1 MNNSNNRFFS
11 HRREFFVWIALFSV
25 VGASAFWNLGA
36 ASLHDWDESRHGQ
49 NAIEMLRSGQ
59 WFHYTYDNKPDLWNS
74 KPALGIWSIAL
85 SFKAFGYNAFAL
97 RFPSACAALI
107 SCIFVALL
115 TSRFLGQRTAQMAT
129 FILATSAGIFGF
141 HTGRTGDL
149 DALLVAGL
157 TGTVYFWARYEE
169 ERKQTL
175 AALSGILWGV
185 AFLSK
190 GIAAVVILPGLFL
203 HSLIVRR
210 KKLFLSFQR
219 RDMTGPLVA
228 LLFPVFWFALQNA
241 TAPQKSSLAPF
252 NTEVGGQTT
261 SWQVMIFYDTWQRF
275 TSNIEGHG
283 NSWDFYF
290 VFKQWDVYFGPWI
303 YLLYIGILILS
314 YLKMSNTRTP
324 SPIERVLSFLRSVV
338 KRVRDQ
344 ENGSEQPARLTQL
357 CLLVILPL
365 LLLLTLARSKLP
377 WYIAP
382 SIPFLSILLSHV
394 IRRVFSALE
403 TSQFARR
410 RLHFIW
416 LGLCLAV
423 AFAATVRIFKKHG
436 ATPDVALEQHLERLA
451 QQRAQGVPFCYA
463 SPLRQSH
470 RLALSF
476 ISADLNGW
484 SERSELLPT
493 AHRGL
498 AMKKSSLPA
507 NGPLRS
513 LDLTSTEGCVLV
525 WSEQ

>member
-1 MNNSNNRFFS
+1 MDKLNHKFFS
-11 HRREFFVWIALFSV
+11 HRREFFVWVALFSV
-25 VGASAFWNLGA
+25 VAASAFWNLGT

-59 WFHYTYDNKPDLWNS
+59 WFHYTYNDKPDLWNS

-85 SFKAFGYNAFAL
+85 SFKAFGFDAFAL

-107 SCIFVALL
+107 SCIFIALL
-115 TSRFLGQRTAQMAT
+115 ASRFLGQRAAQIAT
-129 FILATSAGIFGF
+129 FILATSSGIFGF

-169 ERKQTL
+169 ERKHTL

-203 HSLIVRR
+203 HSLILRPE
-210 KKLFLSFQR
+210 KLFQR
-219 RDMTGPLVA
+219 FRLRDMTGPLVA
-228 LLFPVFWFALQNA
+228 SLFPVFWFALQNA
-241 TAPQKSSLAPF
+241 TAPQESALAPF

-261 SWQVMIFYDTWQRF
+261 PWQVMIFYDTWQRF

-283 NSWDFYF
+283 NSWDFLF

-303 YLLYIGILILS
+303 YLLYIGILILT
-314 YLKMSNTRTP
+314 YLRMSDTRAQ
-324 SPIERVLSFLRSVV
+324 SPIERPLSFLGSAV
-338 KRVRDQ
+338 KRLRNE
-344 ENGSEQPARLTQL
+344 ENGGEQPARLTQL

-382 SIPFLSILLSHV
+382 SIPFLGILLSLT
-394 IRRVFSALE
+394 ILRVFSALR
-403 TSQFARR
+403 TSRFARR
-410 RLHFIW
+410 RLHSLW

-436 ATPDVALEQHLERLA
+436 APPDAALEQHIERLA
-451 QQRAQGVPFCYA
+451 QQRTQGVPFCYA

-484 SERSELLPT
+484 SERSELLPDADRVLGT
-493 AHRGL
+493 E
-498 AMKKSSLPA
+498 KDSLPA
-507 NGPLRS
+507 KGPLRS